1 MKIFF
6 DGGCRPNPGEMETA
20 VVAGGRAYVRRGI
33 GPGSSGEAEWA
44 ALLHA
49 LEVARTLGARDV
61 VLAGDALNVVQAA
74 NGTGKCR
81 GAAAL
86 SCLAAFR
93 AEAAAFDRVRVR
105 HVARTQ
111 NLAGIALARDQG
123 VLARD
128 QGAAGRGLGA
138 SSAGKAARS

>member
-1 MKIFF
+1 MSMKIFF
-6 DGGCRPNPGEMETA
+6 DGGCRPNPGAMETA

-49 LEVARTLGARDV
+49 LEVARILGARDV
-61 VLAGDALNVVQAA
+61 VLAGDALNLVQAA
-74 NGTGKCR
+74 NGACKCR
-81 GAAAL
+81 GAEAIA
-86 SCLAAFR
+86 SLAAFR
-93 AEAAAFDRVRVR
+93 AEAVTFDRVRAR

-123 VLARD
+123 ALSV
-128 QGAAGRGLGA
+128 
-138 SSAGKAARS
+138 SSAGKASRS